1 VRKTLGCLVAA
12 VLLAGCSGGG
22 GSTATA
28 SRAPST
34 GSPAGPSSPE
44 PSSPSSSSSSSAPK
58 AAAVKQQTARVLG
71 KLKGTVVLGV
81 SAVQV
86 RGKLA
91 TVELTFSPTVPEEPA
106 DKTVSL
112 YDVNGGQPVTMTLVD
127 TMNLKRY
134 AVVQDANGRDLQ
146 PQEVG
151 LSTLPGGSATG
162 TYTFAAPPS
171 GVTAI
176 DVYFA
181 NFPPF
186 RDVPVS
192 R

>member
-1 VRKTLGCLVAA
+1 MRKTLSCLVAA
-12 VLLAGCSGGG
+12 VLLAGCSGG

-34 GSPAGPSSPE
+34 GSPAGASSPE
-44 PSSPSSSSSSSAPK
+44 PSSSSSSSSSSAPT

-91 TVELTFSPTVPEEPA
+91 TVDLTFSPTVPEGPA

-134 AVVQDANGRDLQ
+134 AVVKDANGRDLQ
-146 PQEVG
+146 PDEVG

-171 GVTAI
+171 GVMAI

>member
-28 SRAPST
+28 SRVPST
-34 GSPAGPSSPE
+34 GSPAGPLS
-44 PSSPSSSSSSSAPK
+44 
-58 AAAVKQQTARVLG
+58 
-71 KLKGTVVLGV
+71 
-81 SAVQV
+81 
-86 RGKLA
+86 
-91 TVELTFSPTVPEEPA
+91 FSPTVPEGPA

>member
-1 VRKTLGCLVAA
+1 MSAGQLERSQVWLG
-12 VLLAGCSGGG
+12 GCGD
-22 GSTATA
+22 
-28 SRAPST
+28 RLDQLP
-34 GSPAGPSSPE
+34 
-44 PSSPSSSSSSSAPK
+44 
-58 AAAVKQQTARVLG
+58 
-71 KLKGTVVLGV
+71 
-81 SAVQV
+81 VQ
-86 RGKLA
+86 RRRRQHRLR
-91 TVELTFSPTVPEEPA
+91 L
-106 DKTVSL
+106 
-112 YDVNGGQPVTMTLVD
+112 
-127 TMNLKRY
+127 
-134 AVVQDANGRDLQ
+134 GRDLQ